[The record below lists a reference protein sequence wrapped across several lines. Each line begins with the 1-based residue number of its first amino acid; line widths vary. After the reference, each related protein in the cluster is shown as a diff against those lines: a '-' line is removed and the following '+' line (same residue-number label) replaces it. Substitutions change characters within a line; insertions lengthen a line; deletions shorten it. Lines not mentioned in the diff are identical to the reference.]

1 MNACT
6 CGACTD
12 CTQHGR
18 HAATQR
24 HRNAA
29 RRHLPA
35 EARQLRAR
43 RLVRAAI
50 IGGELE
56 PPEACERCGVIP
68 SPARDGRRP
77 LDAHHDSYAPA
88 RLLAV
93 RWLCRA
99 CHVRWHAIY
108 GAADQLPGSRP
119 RLEGQ
124 LELELV
130 DRCAAPAALTHEQ
143 PACSTNPRP
152 KEDTP

>member
-1 MNACT
+1 MSACT

-24 HRNAA
+24 RRNAA

-43 RLVRAAI
+43 RLVRAAVI
-50 IGGELE
+50 AGELE
-56 PPEACERCGVIP
+56 PPEVCDSCGTVP
-68 SPARDGRRP
+68 GPTRDGRRP
-77 LDAHHDSYAPA
+77 LDAHHDSYALE
-88 RLLAV
+88 RLLDV

-99 CHVRWHAIY
+99 CHVRWHAVH

-130 DRCAAPAALTHEQ
+130 DRCAAPAALNLEQ
-143 PACSTNPRP
+143 RSCSTPTRP
-152 KEDTP
+152 KEDRP